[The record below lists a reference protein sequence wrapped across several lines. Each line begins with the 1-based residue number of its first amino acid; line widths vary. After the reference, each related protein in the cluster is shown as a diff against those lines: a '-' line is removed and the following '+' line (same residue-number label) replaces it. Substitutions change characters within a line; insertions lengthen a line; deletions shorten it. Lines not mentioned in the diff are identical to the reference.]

1 MEFFNPKSFLLR
13 MTAPSIT
20 FLFGGS
26 FSGKTY
32 LLRQIL
38 GQFQTLF
45 DSNVKVVNFVLVYS
59 FYQDYY
65 NHYIDAIKLLFPK
78 VKVRVLKGLTPENVA
93 ELQKTDTWRI
103 KSKSE
108 YSIFILDDVAS
119 SINKEFD
126 AFWEGRCHHENISE
140 SKLFLTF
147 VHFSVFQLLLCF
159 VSNTP
164 QI

>member
-1 MEFFNPKSFLLR
+1 MDFFNPKPFLLR

-38 GQFQTLF
+38 GQFQALF
-45 DSNVKVVNFVLVYS
+45 DSDVKVVNFVLVYS

-65 NHYIDAIKLLFPK
+65 NHYIEAIKLLFPK
-78 VKVRVLKGLTPENVA
+78 VKIRVLKGLTPENVV
-93 ELQKTDTWRI
+93 ELQKSDTWRV
-103 KSKSE
+103 KNKGE

-119 SINKEFD
+119 SITKEFD
-126 AFWEGRCHHENISE
+126 AFWEGRCHHENISK
-140 SKLFLTF
+140 SKKSLHILF
-147 VHFSVFQLLLCF
+147 HVFQFLLCC

-164 QI
+164 PI